1 MNRSQLSVAEESTD
15 TAMNRNQ
22 LSVAEESTGTA
33 MIEISCQ
40 WQRSLQV
47 QQ

>member
-1 MNRSQLSVAEESTD
+1 MNRNQLSVAEESTG

-33 MIEISCQ
+33 MNRKLSVAA
-40 WQRSLQV
+40 V
-47 QQ
+47 QHE

>member
-1 MNRSQLSVAEESTD
+1 MISTGMNSQLSVAEESTG

-33 MIEISCQ
+33 MNLTEE
-40 WQRSLQV
+40 V